1 MIRKINGSLYNPFYS
16 SGNNT
21 ETSVGTTET
30 VLNSLQLSRATFS
43 SFLRN
48 NDIIGVQTRITK
60 TTFNSTVELRLRLG
74 STATD
79 ISGSQLGIFTSGAAS
94 NPYIP
99 FDRKIQITN
108 LVIDPLDP
116 ISNTFVTQY
125 DLSYTSDMTY
135 TASSSTPI
143 TDYVIDWTRGAG
155 WYLLVTGRS
164 TSSTNTLNCGYI
176 YLDLIQNR

>member
-1 MIRKINGSLYNPFYS
+1 MIRKIKGSLYNPVYT

-21 ETSVGTTET
+21 ETSVGTSET

-48 NDIIGVQTRITK
+48 YDIIGVQTRITK

-79 ISGSQLGIFTSGAAS
+79 ISGEQLGIFTSSAAS
-94 NPYIP
+94 HPYIP
-99 FDRKIQITN
+99 FDRKIQILN
-108 LVIDPLDP
+108 LAPDPIDPP
-116 ISNTFVTQY
+116 PNTFTTESNS
-125 DLSYTSDMTY
+125 SYSSDITY
-135 TASSSTPI
+135 GSSTTVGEHI
-143 TDYVIDWTRGAG
+143 IDWERGEG

-176 YLDLIQNR
+176 YLDLIQNA